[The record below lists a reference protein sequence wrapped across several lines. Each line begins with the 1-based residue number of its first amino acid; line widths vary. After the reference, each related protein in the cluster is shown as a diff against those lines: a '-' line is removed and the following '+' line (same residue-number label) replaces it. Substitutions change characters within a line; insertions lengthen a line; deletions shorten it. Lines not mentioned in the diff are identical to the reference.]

1 MQTARVGGMGR
12 SNEYRLFA
20 ARCLEIARATMDE
33 QTKAVMLQMAQVW
46 SRLADEIETARR
58 DSGIGDT
65 AHK

>member
-1 MQTARVGGMGR
+1 
-12 SNEYRLFA
+12 
-20 ARCLEIARATMDE
+20 MDE